1 MSSAG
6 TSALWFLF
14 ILAIIPIALW
24 LLKRTPVAG
33 LGTVGAQQVTRVI
46 STTGLGPQQRLVT
59 VEVGQG
65 ESRQWLVLGVTAHS
79 ITTVHTLPAQE
90 LPPPAPLHVPGL
102 PASFASFLNKARKDR

>member
-14 ILAIIPIALW
+14 IIAMIPVVLW

-46 STTGLGPQQRLVT
+46 STTGLGPNQRLVT

-65 ESRQWLVLGVTAHS
+65 ESRQWLVLGVTAQS
-79 ITTVHTLPAQE
+79 ITTVHALPAQE
-90 LPPPAPLHVPGL
+90 LPPPAPMHVPGL
-102 PASFASFLNKARKDR
+102 PASFAALLNKARRDR